1 MGAACPFVNCAVKK
15 KGLEFCWDCPDFQY
29 CQKQISHT
37 EYAQLHDTFTCY
49 QKIRD
54 NITSIRKNGIEAFEE
69 EQRTRESLLRQM
81 LADFNNGR
89 LKTLYCIAA
98 TVLEVGELREVLY
111 EAAQKA
117 TGMKLAEKAE
127 LMQFLLNEV
136 AQKRGYTLKLRK

>member
-1 MGAACPFVNCAVKK
+1 MGAACSFVNCAIKK
-15 KGLEFCWDCPDFQY
+15 KGLEFCWDCHDFQN
-29 CQKQISHT
+29 CQRLKNHA

-54 NITSIRKNGIEAFEE
+54 NVASIRKNGIEAFEE
-69 EQRTRESLLRQM
+69 EQRTRENLLRQM

-98 TVLEVGELREVLY
+98 TVFEIGELREVLHV
-111 EAAQKA
+111 AAQKA

-127 LMQFLLNEV
+127 LMHFLLNEV
-136 AQKRGYTLKLRK
+136 AQKKGYTLKLRK